1 MMLRLSFGLTKEAD
15 AVEKAVDEV
24 LNQGLRTRDIAWGGS
39 SVSGS
44 AMTKALV
51 DRL

>member
-24 LNQGLRTRDIAWGGS
+24 LNQGLRTRDIAWGGP